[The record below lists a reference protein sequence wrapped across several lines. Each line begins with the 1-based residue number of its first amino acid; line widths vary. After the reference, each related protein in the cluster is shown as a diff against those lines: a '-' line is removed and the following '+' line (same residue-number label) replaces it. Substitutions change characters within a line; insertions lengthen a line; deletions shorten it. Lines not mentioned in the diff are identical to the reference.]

1 MIEEKCTVC
10 SACYIKDPES
20 SLTSCRQNKKHQQ
33 RNATAQSPVSLGTH
47 KDLPQC
53 CEELW
58 GLQVQCTLEENGGQG
73 VADTY
78 ITGYMIPFTEEKHD
92 VDEEIIKANRY

>member
-1 MIEEKCTVC
+1 LLTQQEASTTNCYC
-10 SACYIKDPES
+10 SI
-20 SLTSCRQNKKHQQ
+20 THITGIR
-33 RNATAQSPVSLGTH
+33 TH

-78 ITGYMIPFTEEKHD
+78 ITGYMIPFTEEKRD
-92 VDEEIIKANRY
+92 VDEEIIKANRYWLHGTEWLAH